1 MVRVRRKRR
10 VTRIRIIIIA
20 ALCIGAAAAVLLGLF
35 RIHTV
40 ELYGSSRYEPEQI
53 KNDLITD
60 FWTENTLYFSWKY
73 RDAVSDPKAP
83 YLETIQAKVL
93 TPGKVRLTVK
103 EKTLTGYV
111 QYAGNNVYFDRDGE
125 VLEISDTVYGDVPLV
140 TGVTMGEPVLY
151 QRLPMENAA
160 QMGAMLKIAALLTEE
175 GFMPD
180 HISFDENLNIT
191 LTIDGITVKLGQ
203 NDYLDEK
210 VANLINIYPQI
221 QGKTGTLNMES
232 FTGKN
237 EDISFLPSD
246 AAPTPESETE
256 EGSEGAA
263 ANEAAGQEGETGAD
277 SEGKEDGSK
286 EGSLEENSQ
295 NGESGNLASSQ
306 SGEGAQGADQENAP
320 EDSQGASQEDAQ
332 QEQDVTGTA
341 GFMVFDSSGTLRYD
355 ARVVNGQVVDA
366 NGNPIDGCTVN
377 EAGNVVD
384 AYWNEI
390 DPMTGQAVNLGG

>member
-10 VTRIRIIIIA
+10 VTRIRIILIA
-20 ALCIGAAAAVLLGLF
+20 MLCIAVAAAVLLGLF

-40 ELYGSSRYEPEQI
+40 ELYGSSRYEPDQI

-60 FWTENTLYFSWKY
+60 FWTENTLYFAWKY
-73 RDAVSDPKAP
+73 REAVSDPKAP
-83 YLETIQAKVL
+83 YLESIQAKVL

-125 VLEISDTVYGDVPLV
+125 VLEITDSVYGDVPLV

-160 QMGAMLKIAALLTEE
+160 QMGAMLKIAALLTQE

-180 HISFDENLNIT
+180 NISFDENLNIT

-210 VANLINIYPQI
+210 VANLVNIYPQI
-221 QGKTGTLNMES
+221 QGKTGTLNMDS

-246 AAPTPESETE
+246 EAPTPESEA
-256 EGSEGAA
+256 EGDGEGAD
-263 ANEAAGQEGETGAD
+263 EAAGQAEGSGD
-277 SEGKEDGSK
+277 GSSEGGSQDG
-286 EGSLEENSQ
+286 GTQ
-295 NGESGNLASSQ
+295 DPAGDQ
-306 SGEGAQGADQENAP
+306 SGEGAQGASQENAS
-320 EDSQGASQEDAQ
+320 EDSQGASQETTS
-332 QEQDVTGTA
+332 QEQDVTGVA
-341 GFMVFDSSGTLRYD
+341 GFMVFDSSGNLRYD

-366 NGNPIDGCTVN
+366 SGNPIDGCTVN

>member
-10 VTRIRIIIIA
+10 VTRIRIILIA
-20 ALCIGAAAAVLLGLF
+20 VLCIAVAAAVLLGLF

-40 ELYGSSRYEPEQI
+40 ELYGSSRYEPDQI

-60 FWTENTLYFSWKY
+60 FWTENTLYFAWKY
-73 RDAVSDPKAP
+73 REAVSDPKAP
-83 YLETIQAKVL
+83 YLESIQAKVL

-125 VLEISDTVYGDVPLV
+125 VLEITDSVYGDVPLV

-160 QMGAMLKIAALLTEE
+160 QMGAMLKIAALLTQE

-180 HISFDENLNIT
+180 NISFDENLNIT

-210 VANLINIYPQI
+210 VANLVNIYPQI
-221 QGKTGTLNMES
+221 QGKTGTLNMDS

-246 AAPTPESETE
+246 EAPTPESEA
-256 EGSEGAA
+256 EGDGEGAD
-263 ANEAAGQEGETGAD
+263 EAAGQAEGSGD
-277 SEGKEDGSK
+277 GSSEGGSQDG
-286 EGSLEENSQ
+286 GTQ
-295 NGESGNLASSQ
+295 DPAGDQ
-306 SGEGAQGADQENAP
+306 SGEGAQGASQENAS
-320 EDSQGASQEDAQ
+320 EDSQGASQETTS
-332 QEQDVTGTA
+332 QEQDVTGVA
-341 GFMVFDSSGTLRYD
+341 GFMVFDSSGNLRYD

-366 NGNPIDGCTVN
+366 SGNPIDGCTVN

>member
-10 VTRIRIIIIA
+10 VTRIRLIVIA
-20 ALCIGAAAAVLLGLF
+20 VLCIAAAAAVLLGLF

-40 ELYGSSRYEPEQI
+40 ELYGSSRYQPEQI

-73 RDAVSDPKAP
+73 RNAVSDPKAP
-83 YLETIQAKVL
+83 YLESIQAKVL

-103 EKTLTGYV
+103 EKILTGYV

-125 VLEISDTVYGDVPLV
+125 VLEITDTVYGDVPLV
-140 TGVTMGEPVLY
+140 SGVTMSEPVLY

-160 QMGAMLKIAALLTEE
+160 QMGAMLKIASLLIQE

-180 HISFDENLNIT
+180 NISFDENLNIT

-210 VANLINIYPQI
+210 VANLVNIYPQL
-221 QGKTGTLNMES
+221 QGQTGTLNMDS

-246 AAPTPESETE
+246 EAPVQETE
-256 EGSEGAA
+256 AGSGEGTASQEGASA
-263 ANEAAGQEGETGAD
+263 ADPEGQGDGN
-277 SEGKEDGSK
+277 EDGSS
-286 EGSLEENSQ
+286 EGSGQ
-295 NGESGNLASSQ
+295 NEGGSDQTGED
-306 SGEGAQGADQENAP
+306 AQGAGQENAP
-320 EDSQGASQEDAQ
+320 EDSQGASQENTPQD
-332 QEQDVTGTA
+332 QEATGVV

-366 NGNPIDGCTVN
+366 GGNPIDGCTVN